1 MHPTGSL
8 ENQSTVKLMTPDDA
22 KELNILVNLLWGS
35 TAKCSAEVFKQ
46 WSQGFVFSETEKSA
60 LVQYAG
66 GKRLLQSLEHLIR
79 LHCFRSLQ
87 RDRYGSS
94 LSIEASDHGTSSLHT
109 V

>member
-8 ENQSTVKLMTPDDA
+8 ENQATVKLSPDDA

-35 TAKCSAEVFKQ
+35 TAKVSAEVFKQ

-66 GKRLLQSLEHLIR
+66 GE
-79 LHCFRSLQ
+79 
-87 RDRYGSS
+87 
-94 LSIEASDHGTSSLHT
+94 
-109 V
+109 